1 MNARGFIKARSCDL
15 FTVGPYEMMETDKR
29 YLKENIPL

>member
-15 FTVGPYEMMETDKR
+15 FTVGPYEMMEMDER
-29 YLKENIPL
+29 LLKEHIPL